1 MTPGRSTLESM
12 AQRENRHHER
22 AEVARYRIVRFDGAV
37 LGGFSPL
44 ERARQALAVIV
55 RPDLPRGYAHIVSR
69 GGEVCL

>member
-1 MTPGRSTLESM
+1 MMPDDFDTPPRRIKHS
-12 AQRENRHHER
+12 ER
-22 AEVARYRIVRFDGAV
+22 IEAARYRVVRHDGAV

-55 RPDLPRGYAHIVSR
+55 RDDMPKGYAHIVSR